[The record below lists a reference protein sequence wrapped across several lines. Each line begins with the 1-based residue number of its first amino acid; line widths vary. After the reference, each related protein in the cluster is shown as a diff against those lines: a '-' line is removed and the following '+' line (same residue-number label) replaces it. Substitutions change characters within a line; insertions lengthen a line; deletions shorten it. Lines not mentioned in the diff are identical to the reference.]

1 MFKEMSQEYIA
12 PSSETWI
19 YSIYI
24 GVACFFTAG
33 LNIVHTKY
41 ILQIPTRPALFIVPI
56 VAGVIFGYVCARIR
70 LDSFRNRHSHGWI
83 IYTKYIIFS
92 CVITSSI
99 NVIHTDWILQQ
110 GLRLDLFI
118 APLIAGVFFGYLLAR
133 IKTLNNRLLH
143 LASTD
148 IMTKLYNRMQFD
160 IQLSK
165 QIKKIQRH
173 GGTFSIIYIDVDNFK
188 QINDTFGH
196 QTGDKVL
203 MTVAEHI
210 RAASEHNNIVARYG
224 GDEFIIL
231 SPNTDIHRAAQLA
244 EQLKNSIIRLSEN
257 ELPPFSC
264 SFGVTEYNDNNN
276 NNHSLI
282 KAVDK
287 ALYKAKNRGRNS
299 VVAA

>member
-1 MFKEMSQEYIA
+1 MI
-12 PSSETWI
+12 T
-19 YSIYI
+19 
-24 GVACFFTAG
+24 GG

-41 ILQIPTRPALFIVPI
+41 ILHIPTRPDLFIVPI
-56 VAGVIFGYVCARIR
+56 SAGFIFGFICARLR
-70 LDSFRNRHSHGWI
+70 FYSLRELGRRNWM
-83 IYTKYIIFS
+83 IYGRYVVFS

-99 NVIHTDWILQQ
+99 NVAHTTWVLQQ
-110 GLRLDLFI
+110 ELSTELFV

-148 IMTKLYNRMQFD
+148 IMTKLNNRMQFD
-160 IQLSK
+160 LQLSK
-165 QIKKIQRH
+165 HIRKIEKH

-196 QTGDKVL
+196 HTGDQVL
-203 MTVAEHI
+203 ITVAEQI
-210 RAASEHNNIVARYG
+210 RKLDKKNNIVARYG

-231 SPNTDIHRAAQLA
+231 SPDTDIRHAAQLA
-244 EQLKNSIIRLSEN
+244 EELKRSIREQSTDDI
-257 ELPPFSC
+257 PPFSC
-264 SFGVTEYNDNNN
+264 SFGVAEYDDRLNS
-276 NNHSLI
+276 NHNLLQ
-282 KAVDK
+282 AVDK